1 MRILFF
7 LMASFIIQ
15 SISEPSKLV
24 LVRHGESEWK
34 KLNLF
39 VGWTD
44 VPLSEQGR
52 KEAIQGGKLLKE
64 GGYKFDV
71 CYTSILKRAIHTAFH
86 LLDELDQLYIPV
98 LKGFHLNDKHY
109 GALQG
114 LNKKE
119 MKEKYGADQVK
130 AWRKSY
136 DIPPPA
142 LDEDDERNPA
152 NQEQYKSYPKDN
164 LPLHESLK
172 DTIDRVISYYNE
184 VIFPDIK
191 SGKRVLITAHGHS
204 LKALIKHLDNISEEE
219 IVDLDIPNGIPL
231 VYEFDKDLKP
241 IKSYYLG
248 IQESINKYINT
259 FKILD
264 STTIILIVD
273 KLSEKQEKEVWE
285 IMKNSDKDFIPPL
298 SARVDTTHKFSGI
311 NQGRNEINNEGPIK
325 YFEEIKKESFVLVLN
340 NGKIEGFMSFIK
352 EYSLETDGGNEICDY
367 ITTII
372 IDSNSRNKGY
382 TKKMYYVILNERKE
396 KKLATRTWST
406 NYSHLHILDTLGFKL
421 VQRDIND
428 RGENIDTVYYLR
440 NPNEDN

>member
-1 MRILFF
+1 MRILFL
-7 LMASFIIQ
+7 LMASFTIY

-24 LVRHGESEWK
+24 LVRHGESEWN

-39 VGWTD
+39 IGWTD

-71 CYTSILKRAIHTAFH
+71 CYTSTLKRAIHTAFH

-241 IKSYYLG
+241 IKNYYLG

-285 IMKNSDKDFIPPL
+285 IMKNSDKDFIPP
-298 SARVDTTHKFSGI
+298 SQS
-311 NQGRNEINNEGPIK
+311 
-325 YFEEIKKESFVLVLN
+325 
-340 NGKIEGFMSFIK
+340 
-352 EYSLETDGGNEICDY
+352 
-367 ITTII
+367 
-372 IDSNSRNKGY
+372 
-382 TKKMYYVILNERKE
+382 
-396 KKLATRTWST
+396 
-406 NYSHLHILDTLGFKL
+406 
-421 VQRDIND
+421 
-428 RGENIDTVYYLR
+428 
-440 NPNEDN
+440 